1 MQELDYAKIGK
12 RIRRIRERKGW
23 SQEELA
29 RRCGV
34 SLSFVGLIERGTR
47 SMSLDTFAGMCREL
61 ETNADTLLFGT
72 AQPLEM
78 EIRSMWGEA
87 EQKDGDNYKMYI
99 RIMKSV
105 ADIMKNGDGFY

>member
-12 RIRRIRERKGW
+12 RIRRIRETKGW

-34 SLSFVGLIERGTR
+34 SPGFIGQIERGTR
-47 SMSLDTFAGMCREL
+47 SMSLDTFAGMCREM
-61 ETNADTLLFGT
+61 EANADALLFGI